1 MQNAFRFHRRLK
13 VYANRGTTVGYVHYD
28 DQRFRFRS
36 CNRSLLQI
44 HRNSTYVDVHNLDI
58 SETNYSDMTKCEIP
72 ASFTFAVRFVTLE
85 CYDEQLI
92 STPWCSSD
100 RETVITDRGLVPSA
114 SNGQQY
120 WIDSGVT
127 GFETS
132 DKTMRAISR
141 ESKCDG
147 CSRS

>member
-1 MQNAFRFHRRLK
+1 MQIAEPRSVMSITTINVFDSVRVIGLSRR
-13 VYANRGTTVGYVHYD
+13 Y
-28 DQRFRFRS
+28 
-36 CNRSLLQI
+36 I
-44 HRNSTYVDVHNLDI
+44 EIPRNI
-58 SETNYSDMTKCEIP
+58 SETNYSYMTKYEIP
-72 ASFTFAVRFVTLE
+72 ASFIFAYLYRFVTLE
-85 CYDEQLI
+85 CYDEQSI

-100 RETVITDRGLVPSA
+100 RETAITDRGLVPSA

-141 ESKCDG
+141 ESKYDG